1 MADELL
7 ASKLADVADPI
18 LTLSQWATG
27 LGVSEK
33 TMRSWIETG
42 KLRAYRLASGG
53 YIVPRA
59 SLRGLVPA
67 DTEELARKKI
77 IEREQRMA
85 AEKGQEEAL

>member
-18 LTLSQWATG
+18 LTLSQWARG

-33 TMRSWIETG
+33 TIRSWIETRR
-42 KLRAYRLASGG
+42 LRACQLASGR
-53 YIVPRA
+53 YIVSRA
-59 SLRGLVPA
+59 SLRGLLPP

-85 AEKGQEEAL
+85 LEKGQSEI